1 MSSTSS
7 QRWVL
12 GLTAVASL
20 MVTMD
25 VLVVTTVLGTIRL
38 ELHTSTAELEWIV
51 NSYALTFAV
60 LLMTAAAVGDRF
72 GRKRMLVAG
81 LGLFV
86 TASAGCALAPDA
98 GWLIGAR
105 AVQGAGAA
113 FVMPLAL
120 ALLSAVFPPERRG
133 WALGVFG
140 GVTGLGVAA
149 GPVLGGVIAQEISW
163 QWIFWL
169 NVPIGLAAIPLM
181 LARIEESFGPRT
193 KLDIPGVV
201 LVTGAALGIVWG
213 LVRGNDAGWGS
224 PEIVA
229 SLTAGV
235 VLTGAFVFWEQRAT
249 EPMVPMRLFRSRAF
263 SSGNTT
269 TFFIFGAMYGTVFFM
284 AQFQQTALGQGPL
297 AAGLRVAPL
306 AATLFLIAPRAGAA
320 VDRVGER
327 PLMLGGALVTAIG
340 GAWIALIAEP
350 GLAYAEMVVPM
361 VITGAGIS
369 AAMPAMQKSVIGAVP
384 PSEIGKASG
393 IFSTMRYLGGAFG
406 IAVSVAVFTA
416 TGSYAS
422 PEAFGDGFAPA
433 VAACSLLA
441 LAAAI
446 AALATPARRTVTK
459 ASPARA

>member
-446 AALATPARRTVTK
+446 AALATPARRTMTK

>member
-269 TFFIFGAMYGTVFFM
+269 TFFVFGAMYGTVFFM

>member
-1 MSSTSS
+1 
-7 QRWVL
+7 
-12 GLTAVASL
+12 

-446 AALATPARRTVTK
+446 AALATPARRTMTK